1 MNNTD
6 NCNNNESTNSI
17 ADILRVIIIL
27 QQNACP
33 DSCLDSCD
41 RPMLGGGPNCLIC
54 NTRPVMLYTCC
65 GNGVPWSMPVC
76 KDFTTTCSSTQGTN
90 LNCECSNVFRVEKL
104 DGNAATFRVLVP
116 NPEESC
122 CNSQPYLATSSFFT
136 MDLSC
141 CCVIRCLNDT
151 YVDCV

>member
-1 MNNTD
+1 MCNEKNT
-6 NCNNNESTNSI
+6 NCIGE
-17 ADILRVIIIL
+17 ILKVILVL
-27 QQNACP
+27 QQNASP

-65 GNGVPWSMPVC
+65 GNGTPWSMPTD
-76 KDFTTTCSSTQGTN
+76 KDNNIQCSSPDASTVSTD
-90 LNCECSNVFRVEKL
+90 CSNVFRVEKL
-104 DGNAATFRVLVP
+104 DGNCATFRVLTP
-116 NPEESC
+116 NTEESC
-122 CNSQPYLATSSFFT
+122 CNSIPYVATNSFFT

-141 CCVIRCLNDT
+141 CCAIKCLSDT